1 MQTRTTGSC
10 LPPCSPEADASVLTL
25 PGPPVWQAL
34 TAALL
39 FHKPEDPTAFL
50 IDLLKGMEHG
60 QTDTLVTDEDLE
72 TMFGMF
78 DVTGKG
84 AINVSQTNQALRT
97 LVGDSATMVVDEGK
111 PVTRQDFVNSCRGEL
126 NKTVG

>member
-1 MQTRTTGSC
+1 M
-10 LPPCSPEADASVLTL
+10 
-25 PGPPVWQAL
+25 
-34 TAALL
+34 
-39 FHKPEDPTAFL
+39 